1 MILEIISIIL
11 AIICVGTSVLCLVY
25 VKKLSNEKNP
35 QIEVDKITN
44 EIQNSSKNQN
54 ELNSNLN
61 QLVLQ
66 NIKGSND
73 TLMKTIMEN
82 NRSQFSQL
90 SDIIGRLNTMI
101 QNSDTS
107 MKSAIQTLENG
118 LTTMRQDNEKKLDQ
132 MRQTVDEK
140 LSVSLENRLSSSFN
154 IINERLQSVY
164 EGIGVMKQLAT
175 GVGDLKKVLTNVK
188 TRGTW
193 GEIQLESLLEQILT
207 KDQYLAQVN
216 INPKNMDRVDFVIK
230 MPGKDDSGEIYLPID
245 AKFPIE
251 DYQRIIDASEN
262 GNKEELDLAVKSLE
276 KRVKEEAKKIKE
288 KYILIPKTTDFAV
301 MYVPIEGMY
310 AEILRI
316 NGLCETLQTQ
326 YKITVCGPTTLSALL
341 NSLQLGFK
349 SLSIEKR
356 SSEVWNLLATF
367 KVEFTKFVDLLA
379 KTQKKLAEASN
390 TIELATK
397 KSRTIDKKLKNVSKL
412 APSEE
417 SEVLTIDDVEE
428 TEDVGEESD
437 E

>member
-1 MILEIISIIL
+1 MIIEIISL
-11 AIICVGTSVLCLVY
+11 VVSVVCLTVSIICLIGI
-25 VKKLSNEKNP
+25 KKVSLKDNTDVD
-35 QIEVDKITN
+35 VDKIIN
-44 EIQNSSKNQN
+44 EIHNASKSQN
-54 ELNSNLN
+54 ELNHQLN
-61 QLVLQ
+61 SLILHQ
-66 NIKGSND
+66 IKDSND
-73 TLMKTIMEN
+73 TLLNSVSQN
-82 NRSQFSQL
+82 NRTQFTQQSEIL
-90 SDIIGRLNTMI
+90 TRLNSVL
-101 QNSDTS
+101 QNNDQS
-107 MKSAIQTLENG
+107 MKNAITTLENG
-118 LTTMRQDNEKKLDQ
+118 LSSMRQDNEKKLEQ

-140 LSVSLENRLSSSFN
+140 LNVSLENRLTNSFN

-193 GEIQLESLLEQILT
+193 GEVQLESLLEQILT
-207 KDQYLAQVN
+207 KEQYLSQVN

-230 MPGKDDSGEIYLPID
+230 MPGKDDSGEVYLPID

-251 DYQRIIDASEN
+251 DYQRIVDASEN
-262 GNKEELDLAVKSLE
+262 GNKEDVDLAVKNLE

-316 NGLCETLQTQ
+316 NGLCEQLQTQ
-326 YKITVCGPTTLSALL
+326 YKIIVCGPTTLSALL

-356 SSEVWNLLATF
+356 SSEVWNLLSTF

-397 KSRTIDKKLKNVSKL
+397 KSRTIDKKLKNVSSL

-417 SEVLTIDDVEE
+417 EQEVLTFDSEENEDNGEDDE
-428 TEDVGEESD
+428 
-437 E
+437 

>member
-1 MILEIISIIL
+1 MIIEIISLVVSVVCL
-11 AIICVGTSVLCLVY
+11 AVSIICLISI
-25 VKKLSNEKNP
+25 KKVSLKDNTD
-35 QIEVDKITN
+35 IDVDKIIN
-44 EIQNSSKNQN
+44 EIHNASKSQN
-54 ELNSNLN
+54 ELNHQLN
-61 QLVLQ
+61 SLILHQ
-66 NIKGSND
+66 IKDSND
-73 TLMKTIMEN
+73 TLLNSVSQN
-82 NRSQFSQL
+82 NRTQFTQQSEIL
-90 SDIIGRLNTMI
+90 TRLNSVL
-101 QNSDTS
+101 QNNDQS
-107 MKSAIQTLENG
+107 MKNAITTLENG
-118 LTTMRQDNEKKLDQ
+118 LSSMRQDNEKKLEQ

-140 LSVSLENRLSSSFN
+140 LNVSLENRLTNSFN

-193 GEIQLESLLEQILT
+193 GEVQLESLLEQILT
-207 KDQYLAQVN
+207 KEQYLSQVN

-230 MPGKDDSGEIYLPID
+230 MPGKDDSGEVYLPID

-251 DYQRIIDASEN
+251 DYQRIVDASEN
-262 GNKEELDLAVKSLE
+262 GNKEDVDLAVKNLE

-316 NGLCETLQTQ
+316 NGLCEQLQTQ
-326 YKITVCGPTTLSALL
+326 YKIIVCGPTTLSALL

-356 SSEVWNLLATF
+356 SSEVWNLLSTF

-397 KSRTIDKKLKNVSKL
+397 KSRTIDKKLKNVSSL

-417 SEVLTIDDVEE
+417 EQEVLTFDSEENEDNGEDDE
-428 TEDVGEESD
+428 
-437 E
+437 

>member
-1 MILEIISIIL
+1 MIIEIISLVVSVVCL
-11 AIICVGTSVLCLVY
+11 AVSIICLISI
-25 VKKLSNEKNP
+25 KKVSLKDNTDVD
-35 QIEVDKITN
+35 VDKIIN
-44 EIQNSSKNQN
+44 EIHNASKSQN
-54 ELNSNLN
+54 ELNHQLN
-61 QLVLQ
+61 SLILHQ
-66 NIKGSND
+66 IKDSND
-73 TLMKTIMEN
+73 TLLNSVSQN
-82 NRSQFSQL
+82 NRTQFTQQSEIL
-90 SDIIGRLNTMI
+90 TRLNSVL
-101 QNSDTS
+101 QNNDQS
-107 MKSAIQTLENG
+107 MKNAITTLENG
-118 LTTMRQDNEKKLDQ
+118 LSSMRQDNEKKLEQ

-140 LSVSLENRLSSSFN
+140 LNVSLENRLTNSFN

-193 GEIQLESLLEQILT
+193 GEVQLESLLEQILT
-207 KDQYLAQVN
+207 KEQYLSQVN

-230 MPGKDDSGEIYLPID
+230 MPGKDDSGEVYLPID

-251 DYQRIIDASEN
+251 DYQRIVDASEN
-262 GNKEELDLAVKSLE
+262 GNKEDVDLAVKNLE

-316 NGLCETLQTQ
+316 NGLCEQLQTQ
-326 YKITVCGPTTLSALL
+326 YKIIVCGPTTLSALL

-356 SSEVWNLLATF
+356 SSEVWNLLSTF

-397 KSRTIDKKLKNVSKL
+397 KSRTIDKKLKNVSSL

-417 SEVLTIDDVEE
+417 EQEVLTFDSEENEDNGEDDE
-428 TEDVGEESD
+428 
-437 E
+437 

>member
-1 MILEIISIIL
+1 MIIEIVSLGVSLVCLIVSVICLISIKK
-11 AIICVGTSVLCLVY
+11 VSVKDNTSVD
-25 VKKLSNEKNP
+25 
-35 QIEVDKITN
+35 VDKIIN
-44 EIQNSSKNQN
+44 EIQNASKNQN
-54 ELNSNLN
+54 ELNHQLN
-61 QLVLQ
+61 SLILHQ
-66 NIKGSND
+66 IKDSND
-73 TLMKTIMEN
+73 TLLNSVSQN
-82 NRSQFSQL
+82 NRTQFTQQSEIL
-90 SDIIGRLNTMI
+90 TRLNSVL
-101 QNSDTS
+101 QNNDQS
-107 MKSAIQTLENG
+107 MKNAITTLENG
-118 LTTMRQDNEKKLDQ
+118 LSSMRQDNEKKLEQ

-140 LSVSLENRLSSSFN
+140 LNVSLENRLTNSFN

-207 KDQYLAQVN
+207 KDQYLSQVN

-230 MPGKDDSGEIYLPID
+230 MPGKDDSGEVYLPID

-262 GNKEELDLAVKSLE
+262 GNKEDVDLAVKNLE

-316 NGLCETLQTQ
+316 NGLCEQLQTQ
-326 YKITVCGPTTLSALL
+326 YKIIVCGPTTLSALL

-356 SSEVWNLLATF
+356 SSEVWNLLSTF

-397 KSRTIDKKLKNVSKL
+397 KSRTIDRKLKNVSSL

-417 SEVLTIDDVEE
+417 EQEVLTFDSEENEDNGEDDE
-428 TEDVGEESD
+428 
-437 E
+437 

>member
-1 MILEIISIIL
+1 MIIEIISLVVSVVCL
-11 AIICVGTSVLCLVY
+11 AVSIICLISI
-25 VKKLSNEKNP
+25 KKVSLKDNTDVN
-35 QIEVDKITN
+35 VDKIIN
-44 EIQNSSKNQN
+44 EIHNASKSQN
-54 ELNSNLN
+54 ELNHQLN
-61 QLVLQ
+61 SLILQ
-66 NIKGSND
+66 QIKDSND
-73 TLMKTIMEN
+73 TLLNSVSQN
-82 NRSQFSQL
+82 NRTQFTQQSEIL
-90 SDIIGRLNTMI
+90 TRLNSVL
-101 QNSDTS
+101 QNNDQS
-107 MKSAIQTLENG
+107 MKNAITTLENG
-118 LTTMRQDNEKKLDQ
+118 LSSMRQDNEKKLEQ

-140 LSVSLENRLSSSFN
+140 LNVSLENRLTNSFN

-193 GEIQLESLLEQILT
+193 GEVQLESLLEQILT
-207 KDQYLAQVN
+207 KEQYLSQVN

-230 MPGKDDSGEIYLPID
+230 MPGKDDSGEVYLPID

-251 DYQRIIDASEN
+251 DYQRIVDASEN
-262 GNKEELDLAVKSLE
+262 GNKEDVDLAVKNLE

-316 NGLCETLQTQ
+316 NGLCEQLQTQ
-326 YKITVCGPTTLSALL
+326 YKIIVCGPTTLSALL

-356 SSEVWNLLATF
+356 SSEVWNLLSTF

-397 KSRTIDKKLKNVSKL
+397 KSRTIDKKLKNVSSL
-412 APSEE
+412 APSGDEQ
-417 SEVLTIDDVEE
+417 EVLTFDSEENEDNGEDDE
-428 TEDVGEESD
+428 
-437 E
+437 

>member
-1 MILEIISIIL
+1 MIIEIVSLVVSLVCLIVSVICLISIKK
-11 AIICVGTSVLCLVY
+11 VSVKDNTSVD
-25 VKKLSNEKNP
+25 
-35 QIEVDKITN
+35 IDKIIN
-44 EIQNSSKNQN
+44 EIQNASKNQN
-54 ELNSNLN
+54 ELNHQLN
-61 QLVLQ
+61 SLILHQ
-66 NIKGSND
+66 IKDSND
-73 TLMKTIMEN
+73 TLLNSVSQN
-82 NRSQFSQL
+82 NRTQFTQQSEIL
-90 SDIIGRLNTMI
+90 TRLNSVL
-101 QNSDTS
+101 QNNDQS
-107 MKSAIQTLENG
+107 MKNAITTLENG
-118 LTTMRQDNEKKLDQ
+118 LSSMRQDNEKKLEQ

-140 LSVSLENRLSSSFN
+140 LNVSLENRLTNSFN

-207 KDQYLAQVN
+207 KDQYLSQVN

-230 MPGKDDSGEIYLPID
+230 MPGKDDSGEVYLPID

-262 GNKEELDLAVKSLE
+262 GNKEDVDLAVKNLE

-316 NGLCETLQTQ
+316 NGLCEQLQTQ
-326 YKITVCGPTTLSALL
+326 YKIIVCGPTTLSALL

-356 SSEVWNLLATF
+356 SSEVWNLLSTF

-397 KSRTIDKKLKNVSKL
+397 KSRTIDRKLKNVSSL

-417 SEVLTIDDVEE
+417 EQEVLTFDSEENEDNGEDDE
-428 TEDVGEESD
+428 
-437 E
+437 

>member
-11 AIICVGTSVLCLVY
+11 AIICLGTSVLCLVY

-262 GNKEELDLAVKSLE
+262 GNKEELDIAVKSLE